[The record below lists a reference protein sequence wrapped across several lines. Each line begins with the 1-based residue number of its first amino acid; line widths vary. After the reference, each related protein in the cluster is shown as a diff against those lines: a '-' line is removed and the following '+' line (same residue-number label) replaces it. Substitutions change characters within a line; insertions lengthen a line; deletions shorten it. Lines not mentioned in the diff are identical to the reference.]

1 MRADDLNCFVRGLT
15 HAFRTMLSCEVRRGR
30 IFLRGQDAVPC
41 CISGVI
47 GLSGKARGV
56 VALGL
61 SREVALRATSRMLNS
76 YVTEIDDTV
85 SDVVRELAS
94 IIAGQAKAELPQYD
108 FSLSLPNVISGQD
121 HAVSFPAKMPPV
133 CVPFSSEWGPL
144 ALEVGLAPVG
154 KAR

>member
-15 HAFRTMLSCEVRRGR
+15 HAFRTMLECKVRRGR
-30 IFLRGQDAVPC
+30 IFLRGQDTVPC

-47 GLSGKARGV
+47 GLSGKARGT

-61 SREVALRATSRMLNS
+61 SREVALRAASRMLNA

-94 IIAGQAKAELPQYD
+94 IIAGQAKADLPQYD
-108 FSLSLPNVISGQD
+108 LSLTLPNVISGQG
-121 HAVSFPAKMPPV
+121 HVVFFPSKMTPV
-133 CVPFSSEWGPL
+133 CVPFHSDWGPL
-144 ALEVGLAPVG
+144 LLEIGLVPVG
-154 KAR
+154 RAR

>member
-1 MRADDLNCFVRGLT
+1 MQADDLNCFVRGLT
-15 HAFRTMLSCEVRRGR
+15 HAFRTMLSCEVRRGPV
-30 IFLRGQDAVPC
+30 FLRGQNSVPC

-47 GLSGKARGV
+47 SLSGKARGA

-61 SREVALRATSRMLNS
+61 SREVALRAASRMLNA

-121 HAVSFPAKMPPV
+121 HVVFFPAKTTPV
-133 CVPFSSEWGPL
+133 CAPFSSDWGPL
-144 ALEVGLAPVG
+144 LLEIGLAPVG
-154 KAR
+154 RAR